1 MKKIFVFLIPLL
13 IIIVLAAL
21 IWVDY
26 FRAKNLSISITSQ
39 AISDEV
45 VIDSINMPGNGFAYI
60 FQHSKSDR
68 NGGLFLG
75 GTDFLT
81 KGNHK
86 NVKIKTVK
94 PQVQKIDPKIS
105 NYTVKLI
112 EDTTGER
119 LIDTT
124 DDKPFKS
131 LFRFEYSKE
140 FLSL

>member
-1 MKKIFVFLIPLL
+1 MKYIYRILIPLV
-13 IIIVLAAL
+13 IIISLGVLIFA
-21 IWVDY
+21 DY

-39 AISDEV
+39 AITDEV
-45 VIDSINMPGNGFAYI
+45 IIDSINMPGNGFAYI
-60 FQHSKSDR
+60 YQQARLDSS
-68 NGGLFLG
+68 GGIFLG

-94 PQVQKIDPKIS
+94 PQVQKIDPEIS
-105 NYTVKLI
+105 NFTIKLI
-112 EDTTGER
+112 EDSTGER

-131 LFRFEYSKE
+131 LFGFEYTKG

>member
-13 IIIVLAAL
+13 IIGILAAL

-26 FRAKNLSISITSQ
+26 FRAKNLSISITPQ
-39 AISDEV
+39 TITNEV

-60 FQHSKSDR
+60 FQHAKSDS
-68 NGGLFLG
+68 NAGLFLG

-94 PQVQKIDPKIS
+94 PQVQKIDPEIS
-105 NYTVKLI
+105 NYTIKLI
-112 EDTTGER
+112 EDSTGER

-131 LFRFEYSKE
+131 LFGFEYAKG

>member
-1 MKKIFVFLIPLL
+1 MKKIFVFLIPL
-13 IIIVLAAL
+13 IIIAIFAAL
-21 IWVDY
+21 VWIDY

-39 AISDEV
+39 AIADEV
-45 VIDSINMPGNGFAYI
+45 VIDSINMPGNGFASI
-60 FQHSKSDR
+60 FQHAKSDR
-68 NGGLFLG
+68 NTGLFLG

-86 NVKIKTVK
+86 NVKIKTIK
-94 PQVQKIDPKIS
+94 PQVQKIDPEIS

-119 LIDTT
+119 LIDIT

-131 LFRFEYSKE
+131 LFGFEYSKG

>member
-13 IIIVLAAL
+13 IIILLAAL
-21 IWVDY
+21 ILVDY
-26 FRAKNLSISITSQ
+26 LRAKSLSISIAPQ
-39 AISDEV
+39 AITDEI
-45 VIDSINMPGNGFAYI
+45 VIDSINMPGNGFAYVY
-60 FQHSKSDR
+60 QHASLDS
-68 NGGLFLG
+68 GGGIFLG

-86 NVKIKTVK
+86 NVKIKVVK
-94 PQVQKIDPKIS
+94 PQVQKIDPEIS
-105 NYTVKLI
+105 NFTVKLI

-131 LFRFEYSKE
+131 LFGFVYSKG